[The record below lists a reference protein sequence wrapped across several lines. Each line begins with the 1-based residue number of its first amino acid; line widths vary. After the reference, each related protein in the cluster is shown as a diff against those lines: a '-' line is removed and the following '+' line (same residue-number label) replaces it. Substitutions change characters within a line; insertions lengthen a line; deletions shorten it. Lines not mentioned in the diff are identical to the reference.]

1 MIESLQQ
8 IVPKLNWVSGWSRI
22 EYGLDCIFVDLWPD
36 CKKFRS
42 QAQSEELMFNELM
55 FNQVVTTLFD
65 RVEWIK
71 L

>member
-1 MIESLQQ
+1 LF
-8 IVPKLNWVSGWSRI
+8 
-22 EYGLDCIFVDLWPD
+22 C
-36 CKKFRS
+36 S